1 MRKDSIMKVID
12 AYCQKHTLADIRQ
25 GVEGISV
32 YEIAEKLHL
41 LRNNVNVDVN
51 KLFHEGRVI
60 KLCGNKMYHFYSQEH
75 FIRLTHKNLPPET
88 TCADLKELLTDVH
101 ETRDQE
107 DPFTALI
114 GYKDSL
120 KNAILSAKAGILYPG
135 GSLHTML
142 LGESGVGKSLF
153 AEKIFIFGKKEGV
166 FPKDAQFVVF
176 NCADYANNAELLLSQ
191 LFGSVKGAY
200 TGADV
205 TKEGLLKRANGGML
219 FLDEV
224 HRLPP
229 EGQEM
234 LFYFIDKKR
243 YRMLGEANSEHEAK
257 VTLVLATTED
267 PDNHLL
273 ITFLRRIPMVIKIPS
288 LKEKSLQERKQMI
301 LYLFSLEAASIGC
314 PLVIDKDTM
323 ATLLLYQ
330 PKGNIGQLKNDIK
343 LAIARS
349 YLEVRNQK
357 NPEKTE
363 TMQEVIRIHAYSLSY
378 QVKDGMSDLDIA
390 QRKEIEKV
398 LVQDTYS
405 VEPYEELPYEDVNT
419 MMFTPPQLDNTKS
432 DIQTSFEACVD
443 KIAASLE
450 HDQLPSFII
459 DTEIRE
465 IMGFIHEWVLH
476 NMNVLIGRSQ
486 SAALAFYLKN
496 IKENR
501 LDAYCHEEDL
511 KEYDVITMEAAR
523 NLIKT
528 IEQQF
533 HLRIPAEELHT
544 LACIL
549 KTFTSNTLQTCSIS
563 MFVVAH
569 GTTLA
574 TNIAD
579 VVNELLSIDYVQ
591 AMDMPLTKNV
601 NQIIDELVYKI
612 KQEPKENEILLFVD
626 MGSLTSLEE
635 TLRQKSAYKIMV
647 IPTVNTL
654 LLLDAA
660 RKAVFMQ
667 YSSSNILQDVMRMN
681 QKLDATLEHHIRSH
695 IAQNSEKII
704 YTICYS
710 GDGTAHY
717 LEKYLKDILEQAG
730 IFNIDILAL
739 SNDSLVKIRSMI
751 EETSKNK
758 EVLCMIG
765 NVDPG
770 LHEYPFI
777 SMEDMLMSDGV
788 KRLFDIIG
796 NMDIIQNSD
805 VVKSFERDVFVD
817 VAFESIDKYLMYLNS
832 KKLYPLLMRFI
843 EGVENDLQK
852 TLNNR
857 TLTRLIVHMSC
868 MIERLLFDE
877 YPFEQKADTLQ
888 QLKPHLVL
896 YESIAKHLEAIQ
908 SSFHI
913 TINQEEC
920 FYLMQIILDD
930 TDKDATSD
938 APY

>member
-1 MRKDSIMKVID
+1 MRKDSIMQVIN
-12 AYCQKHTLADIRQ
+12 AYCQTHTLTDLKQ
-25 GVEGISV
+25 GVQGISV

-51 KLFHEGRVI
+51 KLFQEGKVI
-60 KLCGNKMYHFYSQEH
+60 KICGNKMYRFYSQEH
-75 FIRLTHKNLPPET
+75 FMRVTHKTLPAQT
-88 TCADLKELLTDVH
+88 TCSNLNELLGDLH
-101 ETRDQE
+101 EVRDYE

-114 GYKDSL
+114 GYNASL

-135 GSLHTML
+135 GALHTML

-153 AEKIFIFGKKEGV
+153 AEKIFTFGKKEGI
-166 FPKDAQFVVF
+166 FTADSQFVVF

-200 TGADV
+200 TGADA
-205 TKEGLLKRANGGML
+205 TKEGLLKRADGGML

-234 LFYFIDKKR
+234 LFYFIDKKK

-273 ITFLRRIPMVIKIPS
+273 TTFLRRIPMVIKIPS
-288 LKEKSLQERKQMI
+288 LKEKSFNERKQMI
-301 LYLFSLEAASIGC
+301 LYLFSLEASAIGC
-314 PLVIDKDTM
+314 PIVIDKDTM

-349 YLEVRNQK
+349 YLEMRDQQNK
-357 NPEKTE
+357 EITNE
-363 TMQEVIRIHAYSLSY
+363 IRIHNYALSY
-378 QVKDGMSDLDIA
+378 QVKDGMSDLDIE
-390 QRKEIEKV
+390 QRREIEKV
-398 LVQDTYS
+398 LVQDTYI
-405 VEPYEELPYEDVNT
+405 VEPYDVIMVEEDDTALFV
-419 MMFTPPQLDNTKS
+419 PPQLDVTKS
-432 DIQTSFEACVD
+432 DIQTSFEEYVE
-443 KIAASLE
+443 KIARSLE
-450 HDQLPSFII
+450 HDQSPSFII

-465 IMGFIHEWVLH
+465 IMAFIHEWVLH

-496 IKENR
+496 IRENR
-501 LDAYCHEEDL
+501 LDAFSHEEDL
-511 KEYDVITMEAAR
+511 KDYDVATMEDAR
-523 NLIKT
+523 SLIRA
-528 IEQQF
+528 IEQHF
-533 HLRIPAEELHT
+533 HLRIPAQELHT

-549 KTFTSNTLQTCSIS
+549 NTFTTNTLQSCGIS

-569 GTTLA
+569 GTSLA
-574 TNIAD
+574 SNIAD
-579 VVNELLSIDYVQ
+579 VVNELLSIHYLIP
-591 AMDMPLTKNV
+591 MDMPLTKNV
-601 NQIIDELVYKI
+601 NQIMDELILKI
-612 KQEPKENEILLFVD
+612 KQEPKGNEILLFVD

-635 TLRQKSAYKIMV
+635 TLRQKTSYHVVV
-647 IPTVNTL
+647 IPTINTL

-667 YSSSNILQDVMRMN
+667 YTLSNILQDVMRMN
-681 QKLDATLEHHIRSH
+681 QKLDATLEHHIHNH
-695 IAQNSEKII
+695 IAQSSEKII

-717 LEKYLKDILEQAG
+717 LEKYLKDLLEQEG
-730 IFNIDILAL
+730 IFSIDILAL
-739 SNDSLVKIRSMI
+739 SNDSLIKIRSMI

-777 SMEDMLMSDGV
+777 SMEDILMSDGV
-788 KRLFDIIG
+788 QRLFEIIG
-796 NMDIIQNSD
+796 DIDVLHKSD

-832 KKLYPLLMRFI
+832 KKLYPLLMKFI
-843 EGVENDLQK
+843 EGVEKELQK

-877 YPFEQKADTLQ
+877 YHFEQNEETMVQVKEHS
-888 QLKPHLVL
+888 KL
-896 YESIAKHLEAIQ
+896 YTIVTEQLEAIRL
-908 SSFHI
+908 SFHI

-920 FYLMQIILDD
+920 YYLMQIILDD
-930 TDKDATSD
+930 TDENAHVSI
-938 APY
+938 